1 MRGVSRLRMRNQLL
15 VTFFVLILFS
25 IFSTTY
31 LLINRTNQLVREQTQ
46 MYYSGT
52 VNQTIVNINN
62 TIATID
68 QYYQHLLS
76 NRLVMAGL
84 QNKGFGTDPGSY
96 ETLVYLKDLMFS
108 LIMSSDSL
116 DLIVY
121 ISKQGTTI
129 TSTSGVILPS
139 IFKPSEYE
147 SLPAVNRIYHNPSGA
162 VWLVDEAIDS
172 DHLYYMRGI
181 RDPASGEV
189 LGILNLGV
197 EISVFRDQISGLS
210 IPGGGVHISND
221 QGRILFSSNSAME
234 GTGFPYFQRLEK
246 GGGSQ
251 RFEIDGKLYITDQTS
266 NSWQVIS
273 EVSTVRLYENVN
285 KIIQW
290 GVMVAFISLCA
301 GTLLSVYIAR
311 MYTHDLT
318 LLVQAMEGS
327 TRGRLEPVSIHG
339 SNVEFR
345 SLATAY
351 NTMVGNIDQLT
362 GDLKQEIT
370 EKTKA
375 EEALQNLN
383 ETLEQKVTERTEQL
397 EDSLEELRFTQKHLI
412 EKEKMASLGTLV
424 SGIAHEVNN
433 PLNYITTGIAAME
446 KVLIKRERNPLID
459 ELFENIKIGAVRTS
473 EIVSQL
479 RQYARGDE
487 EEYSEFD
494 IHECIHLALKLLQ
507 NEYKHA
513 ILIETDFGT
522 VPRIMGNSGKINQ
535 VMVNIIKNSID
546 TLKEKSDGE
555 KRIRI
560 TTQAEQLQDVAYVR
574 VDISDS
580 GWPIPQEILEK
591 IFNPFFTTKEP
602 GEGTGLGLS
611 ISLNIVQNHL
621 GEIRATNTEEGPK
634 FSIYLPVKGQ
644 RHG

>member
-1 MRGVSRLRMRNQLL
+1 MRNQLL

-31 LLINRTNQLVREQTQ
+31 LLINRTNQLVREQTEA
-46 MYYSGT
+46 YYSGT

-62 TIATID
+62 TIETID

-84 QNKGFGTDPGSY
+84 QNKDFGIDPGSY
-96 ETLVYLKDLMFS
+96 ETVVYLKDLMFS
-108 LIMSSDSL
+108 LIMSSESL

-129 TSTSGVILPS
+129 TSTSGVILPG
-139 IFKPSEYE
+139 IFRSSEYE
-147 SLPAVNRIYHNPSGA
+147 NLPVVNRVYSNPSGA
-162 VWLVDEAIDS
+162 VWLVNDEIDS
-172 DHLYYMRGI
+172 NHLYYMRGI
-181 RDPASGEV
+181 RDPDSGEV
-189 LGILNLGV
+189 LGILNLAIKTG
-197 EISVFRDQISGLS
+197 VFRDQISGLS
-210 IPGGGVHISND
+210 ITGGGVHICD
-221 QGRILFSSNSAME
+221 EQGRILFSSNPGME
-234 GTGFPYFQRLEK
+234 GTRFPYFRRVEE
-246 GGGSQ
+246 GGGS
-251 RFEIDGKLYITDQTS
+251 RRLEIDGKLYITDKTI
-266 NSWQVIS
+266 NSWGVIS
-273 EVSTVRLYENVN
+273 EVSTARLYENVN

-290 GVMVAFISLCA
+290 GILVALISLCA

-311 MYTHDLT
+311 MYTRDLT

-327 TRGRLEPVSIHG
+327 TRGRLEPVSIYG

-351 NTMVGNIDQLT
+351 NSMAGNISQLT
-362 GDLKQEIT
+362 GDLKKEIT

-375 EEALQNLN
+375 EKALQDLN
-383 ETLEQKVTERTEQL
+383 ETLEQKVAERTTQL
-397 EDSLEELRFTQKHLI
+397 EDSLEELRLTQKHLI

-446 KVLIKRERNPLID
+446 KVLNTREEDPLVE

-487 EEYSEFD
+487 EEYSQFD
-494 IHECIHLALKLLQ
+494 IHECIHLALKLLH
-507 NEYKHA
+507 NEYKHT

-522 VPRIMGNSGKINQ
+522 VPPIFGNSGKINQ

-546 TLKEKSDGE
+546 SLKQKRDGE
-555 KRIRI
+555 KRISI
-560 TTQAEQLQDVAYVR
+560 TTQQDQLRGAAYVR
-574 VDISDS
+574 VDICDS
-580 GWPIPQEILEK
+580 GRAIPPEILEK
-591 IFNPFFTTKEP
+591 IFDPFFTTKDP

-611 ISLNIVQNHL
+611 ISFNIVQNHL
-621 GEIRATNTEEGPK
+621 GEIHTANTEAGPK

-644 RHG
+644 QHG